1 MSGTGPFFGALNPE
15 PTNRLPQNGLTHA
28 FVVQFANPDDRNY
41 YVETD
46 PAHRAFRKT
55 IEPLVEKVTVLDFTH
70 GTFD

>member
-1 MSGTGPFFGALNPE
+1 
-15 PTNRLPQNGLTHA
+15 LPQNGLTHA